1 MCLLPEIAKK
11 CMFICWSSY
20 LWVGGGNC
28 REKIYRA
35 KQKKAWMDDNFSVT
49 ATRSASE
56 QCGRRLSFRCEE
68 IREWGENL
76 VLES

>member
-1 MCLLPEIAKK
+1 MQRK
-11 CMFICWSSY
+11 
-20 LWVGGGNC
+20 
-28 REKIYRA
+28 KIYRA

-56 QCGRRLSFRCEE
+56 QCGRRLSFSCEE
-68 IREWGENL
+68 MREWGENL